1 MLLALGTSL
10 SAVGSSPVPLQA
22 AALILEQ
29 LPLVLVVCG
38 LGLMGAEALAPGA
51 HFVVLG
57 VALLFAGLVGFV
69 LGPFLGPAVLAAV
82 LAAVV
87 LASGAGTFHFY
98 RQFDLYG
105 GKGSG
110 RTSDSDALRGK
121 TGHVTE
127 RVTGTSG
134 EVKLDGGGF
143 NPYYSARALDGEISE
158 GEPVMVTDPGGG
170 NVVTVEAL
178 SVVEDD
184 IDRALARGREE
195 GDTED
200 DRERETA

>member
-1 MLLALGTSL
+1 MILPLGGSL
-10 SAVGSSPVPLQA
+10 SAVVTSQVPLQA
-22 AALILEQ
+22 TGLLLEQ
-29 LPLVLVVCG
+29 LPLVLVVIG

-51 HFVVLG
+51 HFIVLG

-69 LGPFLGPAVLAAV
+69 LGAFLPAVVLAAV

-87 LASGAGTFHFY
+87 LASGAGTLYSY
-98 RQFDLYG
+98 RKFDIYG
-105 GKGSG
+105 GKGAG
-110 RTSDSDALRGK
+110 RTSDSDTLRGK

-127 RVTGTSG
+127 RVSQTSG

-143 NPYYSARALDGEISE
+143 NPYYSARALDHEIPE
-158 GEPVMVTDPGGG
+158 DEPVMVTDPGGG

-195 GDTED
+195 DGD